1 VEGVLGQYRIVKKLG
16 EGGMGAVYL
25 AEHTLLG
32 RRAAVKV
39 LQPNLSSNQ
48 DIVQRFF
55 NEARA
60 ATAIADPGIVQIFD
74 FGYHTDGSAYIV
86 MEFLEGEPL
95 DARLKRHGR
104 LAPEEALRLLRQV
117 ASSLHA
123 AHSRGIIH
131 RDLKPEN
138 IFLVADREVAGGER
152 AKILDFG
159 IAKLSNNADS
169 KVKTHTAAIMGTPM
183 YMSPEQCRGAGHVDH
198 RSDLYSLGCVLY
210 HLVVGRVPFDG
221 EGIGEIIAAHMM
233 SAPPVPSQQAPGI
246 PPGVDQLILRLLA
259 KRPEERFANAG
270 ELAEACGALLGGSG
284 TLPPSLTPIAATVMA
299 PGTAPPGMITGAPS
313 LTTLSGSATAAPVG
327 GTVAP
332 AAPKKRGGLIAVGA
346 IAAVG
351 AAIAAVVCSAVVVA
365 AAATPARAPGR
376 AAAAPERHRGAHA
389 APTPAVDTA
398 AIAKLITDARAAADA
413 DKWADVTR
421 LAGEAL
427 ALDPQHADARALADT
442 AKREAQSAIAY
453 ERFTAAFEREGH
465 RRRGRRV
472 PADRRRLGVQG
483 PRPRRVRSAAP
494 GLRRVDPRPGQEA
507 GQGQEVRR
515 PRLAGERRRA
525 GVPRRRHRGARDRV
539 QGRAH
544 PQAGRHDGRDPGPGH
559 RQRIGIGKYATGGQ
573 AGRYPGQGPRRHRRR
588 RHPGCERK
596 AAPPP
601 MRASRPLARVAFS

>member
-1 VEGVLGQYRIVKKLG
+1 
-16 EGGMGAVYL
+16 MGAVYL

-95 DARLKRHGR
+95 DARLKRQGR

-123 AHSRGIIH
+123 AHGRGIIH

-233 SAPPVPSQQAPGI
+233 SSPPVPSQQVPGI
-246 PPGVDQLILRLLA
+246 PPGVDALILRLLA
-259 KRPEERFANAG
+259 KRPEERFATAG
-270 ELAEACGALLGGSG
+270 ELAEACGALLGGG
-284 TLPPSLTPIAATVMA
+284 TLPPTLGPIAATVMA
-299 PGTAPPGMITGAPS
+299 AGTSPGAITGAPS
-313 LTTLSGSATAAPVG
+313 LTTLSGSATAAPVA

-332 AAPKKRGGLIAVGA
+332 APKKRGGLIAVGA

-351 AAIAAVVCSAVVVA
+351 AVA
-365 AAATPARAPGR
+365 AAVLVLGGGGGGKGGAGAGTGT
-376 AAAAPERHRGAHA
+376 AAAAPIGTA
-389 APTPAVDTA
+389 APTPPPTPAVDTA
-398 AIAKLITDARAAADA
+398 AIAKLVSEARAAADA
-413 DKWADVTR
+413 DKWADVSR

-442 AKREAQSAIAY
+442 AKREAQSAVAY
-453 ERFTAAFEREGH
+453 DRFTIAFEREDTVGAVDAYQQIANDSTYK
-465 RRRGRRV
+465 GRARD
-472 PADRRRLGVQG
+472 AYDQL
-483 PRPRRVRSAAP
+483 
-494 GLRRVDPRPGQEA
+494 
-507 GQGQEVRR
+507 
-515 PRLAGERRRA
+515 RLAYVASTRDQAKKLAKGKKCDDLDSLAAAAERVFPDA
-525 GVPRRRHRGARDRV
+525 GTAAREIECKGARTRKPGGTTV
-539 QGRAH
+539 AT
-544 PQAGRHDGRDPGPGH
+544 PGPGSGSGSGSGST
-559 RQRIGIGKYATGGQ
+559 QPEVKPADTPAKVPGDIDGDGIPDV
-573 AGRYPGQGPRRHRRR
+573 R
-588 RHPGCERK
+588 
-596 AAPPP
+596 
-601 MRASRPLARVAFS
+601 

>member
-259 KRPEERFANAG
+259 KRPEERFATAG
-270 ELAEACGALLGGSG
+270 ELAEACGALLGGG
-284 TLPPSLTPIAATVMA
+284 TLPPTVGPVAATVMA
-299 PGTAPPGMITGAPS
+299 SGTSPGAITGAPS
-313 LTTLSGSATAAPVG
+313 LTTLSGSATAAPVAS
-327 GTVAP
+327 TVAP

-351 AAIAAVVCSAVVVA
+351 AAIAGVVLLGGGGGGGGGGAGAGTGTA
-365 AAATPARAPGR
+365 AAVPNGS
-376 AAAAPERHRGAHA
+376 AAPTPP
-389 APTPAVDTA
+389 PTPAVDTA
-398 AIAKLITDARAAADA
+398 AIAKLVTEARAAADA

-442 AKREAQSAIAY
+442 AKRETQNQAAFAQ
-453 ERFTAAFEREGH
+453 FTAA
-465 RRRGRRV
+465 V
-472 PADRRRLGVQG
+472 DRKDTVGAVGAYEQIAAASIYKARA
-483 PRPRRVRSAAP
+483 SAAYDA
-494 GLRRVDPRPGQEA
+494 LRLDYVASTRDQAKKLAKAKKCDDLDSLASAAERVFPDA
-507 GQGQEVRR
+507 GTAAREI
-515 PRLAGERRRA
+515 ECK
-525 GVPRRRHRGARDRV
+525 GARTHKPGGTTV
-539 QGRAH
+539 AT
-544 PQAGRHDGRDPGPGH
+544 PGPGTGSGSGSGST
-559 RQRIGIGKYATGGQ
+559 QPEVKPADTPAKVPGDIDGDGIPDV
-573 AGRYPGQGPRRHRRR
+573 R
-588 RHPGCERK
+588 
-596 AAPPP
+596 
-601 MRASRPLARVAFS
+601 

>member
-332 AAPKKRGGLIAVGA
+332 APKKRGGLIAVGA
-346 IAAVG
+346 LAAIGAAV
-351 AAIAAVVCSAVVVA
+351 AAVVLLGGGGGGGGNA
-365 AAATPARAPGR
+365 
-376 AAAAPERHRGAHA
+376 GAGTGTSA
-389 APTPAVDTA
+389 APTPGTAAPTPTPTPAPAVDTA
-398 AIAKLITDARAAADA
+398 AVAKLIADARAAADA
-413 DKWADVTR
+413 EKWADATR
-421 LAGEAL
+421 LVGEAL
-427 ALDPQHADARALADT
+427 ALDPQSADARALADK
-442 AKREAQSAIAY
+442 AKVEAQSAIAY
-453 ERFTAAFEREGH
+453 ERFTIAFEREDTVGAVDAYQQIAADSAYK
-465 RRRGRRV
+465 GRARD
-472 PADRRRLGVQG
+472 AYDQ
-483 PRPRRVRSAAP
+483 
-494 GLRRVDPRPGQEA
+494 LRRAYVASTREQAKKLAKAKKCDDLDSLAAAAERVFPDA
-507 GQGQEVRR
+507 GTAAREI
-515 PRLAGERRRA
+515 ECK
-525 GVPRRRHRGARDRV
+525 GARSHKPGGTTV
-539 QGRAH
+539 VT
-544 PQAGRHDGRDPGPGH
+544 PGPGTGSGSGSGST
-559 RQRIGIGKYATGGQ
+559 QPEVKPVDTPAKVPGDLDGDGIPDV
-573 AGRYPGQGPRRHRRR
+573 R
-588 RHPGCERK
+588 
-596 AAPPP
+596 
-601 MRASRPLARVAFS
+601 

>member
-1 VEGVLGQYRIVKKLG
+1 
-16 EGGMGAVYL
+16 MGAVYL

-86 MEFLEGEPL
+86 MEFLEGEAL
-95 DARLKRHGR
+95 DARLKRFGR
-104 LAPEEALRLLRQV
+104 LAPEDALRILRQV
-117 ASSLHA
+117 AASLHA
-123 AHSRGIIH
+123 AHGRGIVH

-138 IFLVADREVAGGER
+138 IFLVPDREVAGGER

-332 AAPKKRGGLIAVGA
+332 APKKRGGLIAVGA
-346 IAAVG
+346 LAAIGAAV
-351 AAIAAVVCSAVVVA
+351 AAVVLLGGGGGGGGNA
-365 AAATPARAPGR
+365 
-376 AAAAPERHRGAHA
+376 GAGTGTSA
-389 APTPAVDTA
+389 APTPGTAAPTPTPTPAIDTA
-398 AIAKLITDARAAADA
+398 AVAKLVAGARAAADA
-413 DKWADVTR
+413 DKWADATR

-427 ALDPQHADARALADT
+427 ALDPQSADARALADT
-442 AKREAQSAIAY
+442 AKREAQSEAAY
-453 ERFTAAFEREGH
+453 GQFTAAAERKDPVGAVGAYEQIPATSVYK
-465 RRRGRRV
+465 GR
-472 PADRRRLGVQG
+472 A
-483 PRPRRVRSAAP
+483 SAAYDE
-494 GLRRVDPRPGQEA
+494 L
-507 GQGQEVRR
+507 
-515 PRLAGERRRA
+515 RLAYVATTREQAKKLAKAKKCDDLDALAAAA
-525 GVPRRRHRGARDRV
+525 GRVFPDAGTAAREIECKGARSHKPGGTV
-539 QGRAH
+539 A
-544 PQAGRHDGRDPGPGH
+544 ATTPGPGSGAGTGSGST
-559 RQRIGIGKYATGGQ
+559 QPETKPADTPAKVPGDIDGDGIPDV
-573 AGRYPGQGPRRHRRR
+573 R
-588 RHPGCERK
+588 
-596 AAPPP
+596 
-601 MRASRPLARVAFS
+601 